1 MKQLVVKIFIVTLK
15 FRKTIAIDL
24 QKEITNE
31 IKFGFAIVVIGIL
44 GFIIVGLGNA
54 TSNWEE
60 WPSTNGILK
69 STEVREGVCD
79 GGEYNYDC
87 WILTAEFEFT
97 TSKGEKIERIYRDKS
112 GYEYRQGAN
121 NAENNL
127 QSMNE
132 FTVYY
137 NPDRPDLNYISE
149 LEDGYI
155 HDPNTPFLRL
165 VCGIIPTIVGTGFI
179 LGSLYFAHKNK
190 N

>member
-15 FRKTIAIDL
+15 FRKTIAMDL

-31 IKFGFAIVVIGIL
+31 IKFGIAIVVIGIL

-54 TSNWEE
+54 TPNWEE
-60 WPSTNGILK
+60 WPSTNGMLK
-69 STEVREGVCD
+69 STGVEEGLCQGEDVR
-79 GGEYNYDC
+79 YDC

-97 TSKGEKIERIYRDKS
+97 TSDGEIVERVFTDSYGS
-112 GYEYRQGAN
+112 RQAAN

-127 QSMNE
+127 QSMND

-149 LEDGYI
+149 LEDGYT

-165 VCGIIPTIVGTGFI
+165 VCGIVPTIVGTGFI
-179 LGSLYFAHKNK
+179 IGSLYFAHKNK
-190 N
+190 T

>member
-15 FRKTIAIDL
+15 FRKTIAMDL

-44 GFIIVGLGNA
+44 GFIIVGLVDWND
-54 TSNWEE
+54 WEE

-137 NPDRPDLNYISE
+137 NPDRPDENYIFE
-149 LEDGYI
+149 LENAPYV
-155 HDPNTPFLRL
+155 DPVFMRA

>member
-15 FRKTIAIDL
+15 FRKTIAMDL

-44 GFIIVGLGNA
+44 GFIIVGLVDWND
-54 TSNWEE
+54 WEE